1 MRKSRTVIWVS
12 LLVALALVVAA
23 CSDGGGATS
32 TTATT
37 LAGEATTAPPGEL
50 QKVTFALTNQRA
62 IQYYPYYL
70 ADYLGYYEAEGLDVE
85 IVIVSG
91 SGATVQQ
98 LVAGNADIGHPSA
111 PATAQAVSQGQC
123 LKQPYTYAH
132 VNVYGLATPADS
144 GIETLQD
151 LQDKVVGVSEP
162 GGGEIIMVRAVLAGV
177 GLAENVDYTIAAVGE
192 GGPLTVQALQNGD
205 AQAYSS
211 SIFDVAS
218 VEANGMPL
226 RQLLPDEFRYFPS
239 NSIVV
244 TCDYYEANK
253 DVVTRF
259 ARAVAKATVFGE
271 ANPDAAWEI
280 TKTYE
285 PELFEDEALARA
297 IWDVTVD
304 MITPPPALA
313 DAPLGSHYREGW
325 NAYLAFAT
333 QGTEEEGA
341 LPPDSVDVNEV
352 LTDELIGEINNFDR
366 AAVEAEAGAFP
377 GVG

>member
-1 MRKSRTVIWVS
+1 
-12 LLVALALVVAA
+12 
-23 CSDGGGATS
+23 
-32 TTATT
+32 
-37 LAGEATTAPPGEL
+37 
-50 QKVTFALTNQRA
+50 
-62 IQYYPYYL
+62 
-70 ADYLGYYEAEGLDVE
+70 
-85 IVIVSG
+85 
-91 SGATVQQ
+91 
-98 LVAGNADIGHPSA
+98 
-111 PATAQAVSQGQC
+111 
-123 LKQPYTYAH
+123 
-132 VNVYGLATPADS
+132 
-144 GIETLQD
+144 
-151 LQDKVVGVSEP
+151 
-162 GGGEIIMVRAVLAGV
+162 
-177 GLAENVDYTIAAVGE
+177 
-192 GGPLTVQALQNGD
+192 NGD

-244 TCDYYEANK
+244 TCDYYDANK
-253 DVVTRF
+253 DIVTRF

-271 ANPDAAWEI
+271 ANADAAWEI

-313 DAPLGSHYREGW
+313 DAPLGSHYLEGW
-325 NAYLAFAT
+325 TAYLAFAT

-366 AAVEAEAGAFP
+366 AAVEAEAKAFP

>member
-1 MRKSRTVIWVS
+1 MMKHRVVLLLA
-12 LLVALALVVAA
+12 LLVTLAIVAA
-23 CSDGGGATS
+23 ACGDGDGGETTTTTGAAES
-32 TTATT
+32 TTSQPAD
-37 LAGEATTAPPGEL
+37 L

-70 ADYLGYYEAEGLDVE
+70 ADYLGYYEDEGLDVE

-98 LVAGNADIGHPSA
+98 LVAGNVDIGHPSA
-111 PATAQAVSQGQC
+111 PATAQATAQGQC

-151 LQDKVVGVSEP
+151 LKDKVVGVSEP

-177 GLAENVDYTIAAVGE
+177 GLAENVDYTIAAIGE
-192 GGPLTVQALQNGD
+192 GGALTVQALENGD

-253 DVVTRF
+253 DILTRF

-271 ANPDAAWEI
+271 ANPDAAWDI

-285 PELFEDEALARA
+285 PELFEDEALAKA

-304 MITPPPALA
+304 MITPPPALTG
-313 DAPLGSHYREGW
+313 APLGSHYYEGW
-325 NAYLAFAT
+325 EAYLAFAT

-341 LPPDSVDVNEV
+341 LPADSVDLNA
-352 LTDELIGEINNFDR
+352 LLADELLPEVNNFDR
-366 AAVEAEAGAFP
+366 AAVEAEAKAFP
-377 GVG
+377 GVD

>member
-1 MRKSRTVIWVS
+1 MRGSRASIWVA
-12 LLVALALVVAA
+12 LLLALALVVAG
-23 CSDGGGATS
+23 CGDGDSDETTGS
-32 TTATT
+32 TTAGETT
-37 LAGEATTAPPGEL
+37 SPAALE
-50 QKVTFALTNQRA
+50 KVTFALTNQRA

-85 IVIVSG
+85 IVIVAG

-111 PATAQAVSQGQC
+111 PATAQAVAQGQC

-144 GIETLQD
+144 DIETLQD
-151 LQDKVVGVSEP
+151 LKGKVVGVSEP

-177 GLAENVDYTIAAVGE
+177 GLAENVDYSIAAVGE

-218 VEANGMPL
+218 VEANAMPL

-244 TCDYYEANK
+244 TCDYYDANK

-271 ANPDAAWEI
+271 ANPDAAWDI

-313 DAPLGSHYREGW
+313 DAPLGSHFYQGW
-325 NAYLAFAT
+325 EDYLAFAT

-352 LTDELIGEINNFDR
+352 LTDELIDDINDFDR
-366 AAVEAEAGAFP
+366 AAVEAEAEAFP